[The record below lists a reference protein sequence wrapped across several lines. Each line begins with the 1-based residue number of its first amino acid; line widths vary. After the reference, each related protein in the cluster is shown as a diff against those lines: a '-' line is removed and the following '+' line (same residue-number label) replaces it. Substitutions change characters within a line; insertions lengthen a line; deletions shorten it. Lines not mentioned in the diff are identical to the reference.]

1 MIDYVAFVLH
11 AIREAI
17 EVSAQQSDPHRLIQY
32 DDDDDDDD
40 DVQCRPSASIVLLT
54 VIPRFSEIQRI
65 LTRYRIETRSLT
77 CIFMTGVK
85 FVTYRNETF

>member
-1 MIDYVAFVLH
+1 LIDYVAFVLH

-32 DDDDDDDD
+32 DDDDDD

-77 CIFMTGVK
+77 CIVMTRVK